1 MITVAPGV
9 WCTNPVSADS
19 SDERSMMV
27 AERAAGRA
35 RGARLRRSSLAVHTQ
50 QGFFHC

>member
-27 AERAAGRA
+27 APGRA